1 MVIVLI
7 VPPGVNAFAYI
18 VLARMIHFFIP
29 SHRVFHILAIALAAT
44 FVALDI
50 ISFVIQL
57 VGGGMATPTASTAQ
71 QQKGINI
78 YMGGIGLQQAFIVI
92 FTVLAIRFHSKRLAL
107 DRAQAGPTKPW
118 KPLLYAVYAA
128 LSLIT
133 VSEPSENRTI
143 FS

>member
-29 SHRVFHILAIALAAT
+29 SHRVFHIPAIALAAT

-78 YMGGIGLQQAFIVI
+78 YMGGIGYCN
-92 FTVLAIRFHSKRLAL
+92 KRLL
-107 DRAQAGPTKPW
+107 SCSPFWPSDSTRSDWHLTERKPDRRSHGSRCYTQCMR
-118 KPLLYAVYAA
+118 L
-128 LSLIT
+128 
-133 VSEPSENRTI
+133 
-143 FS
+143 